1 VLANGSWGCSR
12 PDSVQLWRICTAFF
26 QNRAQLWRICALF
39 FGFSL
44 SLPVEAVFKGVQIVH
59 IMLSLDPK
67 GDRKGRP
74 YHRRTGRPLAS
85 PRLANTICR
94 WVDHAHGRG
103 RETPSALI
111 YSFPAKRSGSYA
123 WVVQATRSEGR
134 HSGVGQCI
142 RAMGTGQ
149 RRRALASRLFR

>member
-1 VLANGSWGCSR
+1 MAPGAARGQIACNCG
-12 PDSVQLWRICTAFF
+12 AF
-26 QNRAQLWRICALF
+26 APYF

-59 IMLSLDPK
+59 IMLSFMCV
-67 GDRKGRP
+67 
-74 YHRRTGRPLAS
+74 YS
-85 PRLANTICR
+85 CR
-94 WVDHAHGRG
+94 WVDHAHERR

>member
-1 VLANGSWGCSR
+1 MPSPSPSLMERGKRCWRMASEVACGQIGCN
-12 PDSVQLWRICTAFF
+12 CGAFAPYF
-26 QNRAQLWRICALF
+26 L
-39 FGFSL
+39 GFSL

-59 IMLSLDPK
+59 VMLSLMCVYS
-67 GDRKGRP
+67 G
-74 YHRRTGRPLAS
+74 
-85 PRLANTICR
+85 R
-94 WVDHAHGRG
+94 WVDDADGRG

-149 RRRALASRLFR
+149 QRRALASRLFRWPNP